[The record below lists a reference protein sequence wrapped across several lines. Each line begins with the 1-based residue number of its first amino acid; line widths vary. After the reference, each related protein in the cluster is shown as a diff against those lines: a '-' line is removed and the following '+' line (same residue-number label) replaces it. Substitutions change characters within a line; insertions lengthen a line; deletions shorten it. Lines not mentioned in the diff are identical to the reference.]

1 MLTSHLAQAYV
12 AWLGLL
18 AGEIVFKIRTERV
31 FLRAASSVS
40 GLGLA
45 EYHGRMSLVLLPNR
59 LTLPFFLSNV
69 LILSVL
75 HDKNY
80 TQLEQY

>member
-1 MLTSHLAQAYV
+1 MLTSHLALAYV

-18 AGEIVFKIRTERV
+18 AGEIVFKIQTERV
-31 FLRAASSVS
+31 FLHAASSVS

-59 LTLPFFLSNV
+59 MTLPFFSNV

-75 HDKNY
+75 HEKTY

>member
-45 EYHGRMSLVLLPNR
+45 EYHGRMSLVLLPNSA
-59 LTLPFFLSNV
+59 FFSSNV

-75 HDKNY
+75 HEKNY
-80 TQLEQY
+80 SQLEQY

>member
-1 MLTSHLAQAYV
+1 LALAYV

-18 AGEIVFKIRTERV
+18 AGEIVFKIQTERV
-31 FLRAASSVS
+31 FLHAASSVS

-59 LTLPFFLSNV
+59 LTLPFFLQM
-69 LILSVL
+69 
-75 HDKNY
+75 Y
-80 TQLEQY
+80 